1 MTASFTWEALPA
13 RVLCGRGYL
22 DRVADEVER
31 LGARRVLLV
40 GGGAATATP
49 LQRVRSQLGDRVA
62 DILPDSAQHVPEVIA
77 GQAIERGRA
86 AAIDAVVSV
95 GGGSATGLGKAIVLE
110 LDVPLIAVPTTYAGS
125 EMTPIHGRT
134 RDGRKET
141 GRDPR
146 VLPRTVVYDPE
157 LCLGMPPRLAAA
169 SGMNA
174 LAHCAEALWVT
185 AANPVTSA
193 LATEGIRRLVAGLP
207 RVVSDPQDVDGH
219 AECLTG
225 ACLAGTALAQVGAG
239 VHHRSCHVL
248 GGGWN
253 LPHAET
259 HSIVLPHAVAL
270 VSPRAPQAIRR
281 LAEVLG
287 GEPATVLFEL
297 ASSMHLPTALADIG
311 MPEGALDEAADRIA
325 AASENDPLAGG
336 RDELRAMLDEAFRG
350 SRPATRLAATRA
362 GPGTTTA
369 PRTSTS
375 RRAPRR

>member
-1 MTASFTWEALPA
+1 MSASFTWEALPA

-22 DRVADEVER
+22 DRVGDEVER

-40 GGGAATATP
+40 GGGAATGAP

-62 DILPDSAQHVPEVIA
+62 EVIPESAQHVPEVIA
-77 GQAIERGRA
+77 GQAVERGRG

-95 GGGSATGLGKAIVLE
+95 GGGSATGLGKAVVLE
-110 LDVPLIAVPTTYAGS
+110 LGVPLIAVPTTYAGS

-146 VLPRTVVYDPE
+146 VLPRAVVYDPE
-157 LCLGMPPRLAAA
+157 LCLGMPARLAGA

-185 AANPVTSA
+185 TANPVTSA
-193 LATEGIRRLVAGLP
+193 LASEGIRCLVAGLP

-219 AECLTG
+219 AECLAG
-225 ACLAGTALAQVGAG
+225 ACMAGTALAQVGTG
-239 VHHRSCHVL
+239 VHHRTCHVL

-259 HSIVLPHAVAL
+259 HGIVLPHAVAL
-270 VSPRAPQAIRR
+270 VSPRAPQAMER

-287 GEPATVLFEL
+287 GEPATALFEL
-297 ASSMHLPTALADIG
+297 ASSMALPTALVDVG
-311 MPEGALDEAADRIA
+311 MPGDALDEAADRVA
-325 AASENDPLAGG
+325 VASEHDPLVDG
-336 RDELRAMLDEAFRG
+336 RDQLRAMLEDAFRG
-350 SRPATRLAATRA
+350 SRPAPRHAATQR
-362 GPGTTTA
+362 
-369 PRTSTS
+369 
-375 RRAPRR
+375 